1 MTRPVIAID
10 IMGGDVGPT
19 VTVPSAY
26 RFART
31 HADCELVL
39 FGQCNGLNVDYGDPP
54 ANIRW
59 IHVDAEVHMGEKLS
73 SVFRRSSSTSM
84 GQALLAQANHEAHAT
99 VSAGNTGALMGL
111 AYKILGNLDG
121 VLRPAIM
128 STFPTLTAEDVYI
141 LDLGANTTCQVEHLM
156 QFAMIGN
163 FYAQSSGIIDPK
175 IGLLN
180 IGVEANKGHKLIK
193 EAHAALKHMDINYVG
208 FIEPNQIYS
217 NQVDVIVCDGF
228 TGNILLKSCEGTSKF
243 LKFIYKEA
251 FGSSFLGKFTSFLL
265 RNQLK
270 HKLKKYDPKFR
281 NGAMIVGLDGI
292 VVKSHGSACVDAFQ
306 NALKLAYQSIKH
318 LPNQKLKSAISSLE
332 VNL

>member
-26 RFART
+26 RFA
-31 HADCELVL
+31 HSHSDCDLVL
-39 FGQCNGLNVDYGDPP
+39 YGQCNELDVNYGDPP
-54 ANIRW
+54 ENIKW
-59 IHVDAEVHMGEKLS
+59 VHVDAEVHMGEKLS
-73 SVFRRSSSTSM
+73 SVFRRSASTSM
-84 GQALLAQANHEAHAT
+84 GQALLAQANGQAHAT
-99 VSAGNTGALMGL
+99 VSAGNTGALMAL
-111 AYKILGNLDG
+111 AYKILGNLEG
-121 VLRPAIM
+121 ILRPAIM
-128 STFPTLTAEDVYI
+128 STFPTLTADDVFI
-141 LDLGANTTCQVEHLM
+141 LDLGANTTCQVEHLQ

-163 FYAQSSGIIDPK
+163 FYAQSSGVNQPR

-180 IGVEANKGHKLIK
+180 IGVEANKGHKLVK
-193 EAHAALKHMDINYVG
+193 ETHAALQKMNLNYVG
-208 FIEPNQIYS
+208 FVEPNQIYS

-243 LKFIYKEA
+243 LKYIYKEA
-251 FGSSFLGKFTSFLL
+251 FGSSILGMLASFLL
-265 RNQLK
+265 RNKLR

-318 LPNQKLKSAISSLE
+318 QPNQQLKSALATMEVSL
-332 VNL
+332 